1 MTATGVF
8 GLAASLTDGWIVH
21 AQTAAAAPFVPNVFC
36 AIDATGLVSI
46 TVHRSEMGQGIRSTL
61 AAAVADELGADW
73 ARVRIVQA
81 DGDEPAYGSQNTDG
95 SHSVA
100 DFLTPLRE
108 MGAAARLM
116 LEAAAASKWGIAAT
130 DVRTEL
136 HEVIH
141 PSSGRR
147 LGFGALVEAARTVPV
162 PAKERLTLKPLS
174 SLPRL
179 GKAIPFADGLAMT
192 TGKAVFGIDAS
203 VPGMKIAVIA
213 RPPVV
218 GGKIATVES
227 ADAEKVPGVERVVR
241 LPAPGF
247 PVGFKPLGGVA
258 VVARNTHAAI
268 QGRNA
273 LKITWDDGVNA
284 TYDSRRIGRRW
295 KRRPRR
301 RAPPFAAR
309 AMCTRHWAPRPRA

>member
-1 MTATGVF
+1 M
-8 GLAASLTDGWIVH
+8 
-21 AQTAAAAPFVPNVFC
+21 PNVFC

-116 LEAAAASKWGIAAT
+116 LEAAAATKWGVPAA
-130 DVRTEL
+130 DVRTEK

-141 PSSGRR
+141 PCQRPAARLRRAGRR
-147 LGFGALVEAARTVPV
+147 RARTVPV

-174 SLPRL
+174 SLPHL

-192 TGKAVFGIDAS
+192 TGKAVYGIDAS
-203 VPGMKIAVIA
+203 LPGMKIAVVA
-213 RPPVV
+213 RPPVF
-218 GGKIATVES
+218 GGKVATVES
-227 ADAEKVPGVERVVR
+227 AEAEKVPGVERIVR
-241 LPAPGF
+241 LPEPALPC
-247 PVGFKPLGGVA
+247 GFKPLGGVA
-258 VVARNTHAAI
+258 VVARNTYAAI

-273 LKITWDDGVNA
+273 LKITWDDGANA
-284 TYDSRRIGRRW
+284 TYDSTAYRAALEASSKAPGTAIRSAGRRRRGAGA
-295 KRRPRR
+295 RRPR
-301 RAPPFAAR
+301 A
-309 AMCTRHWAPRPRA
+309 